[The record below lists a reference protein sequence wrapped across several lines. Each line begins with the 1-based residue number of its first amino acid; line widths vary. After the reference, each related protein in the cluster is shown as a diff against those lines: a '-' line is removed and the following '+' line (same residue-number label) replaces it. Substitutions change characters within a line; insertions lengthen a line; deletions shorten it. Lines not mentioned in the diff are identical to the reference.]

1 MPDQREAGVQS
12 QSGPLS
18 VSESD
23 LYVLVASRYNDFI
36 TRELIEGV
44 TSGLKAHGAGDENIE
59 LVRVPGAME
68 IPLAAKWLAQSGRYC
83 AIICLGSVI
92 RGATTHYEVVVNACS
107 AGVSQVGLEFGIPA
121 IFGVLTTE
129 NIEQA
134 IERSEMTLGNKGREF
149 AETAIEMVDLKRSI
163 YGRQLR
169 I

>member
-1 MPDQREAGVQS
+1 MSARGEAEVTSQPDPLAI
-12 QSGPLS
+12 SG
-18 VSESD
+18 SD
-23 LYVLVASRYNDFI
+23 VYVLVASRYNDFI

-44 TSGLKAHGAGDENIE
+44 KAGLSSHGASEENVQ

-68 IPLAAKWLAQSGRYC
+68 IPLVAKWLAQTGKYS

-107 AGVSQVGLEFGIPA
+107 AGVAQVALESGIPT

-134 IERSEMTLGNKGREF
+134 IERSEMTLGNKGCEF
-149 AETAIEMVDLKRSI
+149 AETAIEMVNLKRSI
-163 YGRQLR
+163 GEVQP
-169 I
+169 